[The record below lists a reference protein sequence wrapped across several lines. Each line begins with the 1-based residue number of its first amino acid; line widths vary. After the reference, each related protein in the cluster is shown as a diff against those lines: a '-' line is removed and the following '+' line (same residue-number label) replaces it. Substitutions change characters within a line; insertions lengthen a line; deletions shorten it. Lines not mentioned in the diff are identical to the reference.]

1 VPAAIPSYDF
11 SVYRL
16 DENYSATDLT
26 CPQPFNVALYS
37 RYKYGSTVAADW
49 FARSLG
55 SSFLV
60 QQPSF
65 AYRPRLL
72 IASSPYRCVPTAA
85 YALTIRL
92 VAMLNDARA
101 THGLPAARLVHI
113 QRRAASS
120 GDYGTLSGAARARL
134 MAANALSFD
143 RLLRYADN
151 AHLVVVDDV
160 KVTGAHQECLI
171 RASDALPLRSRMFL
185 HIAAFTDSGT
195 RPLDP
200 ALEDRL
206 NHAAIRTLDDLASV
220 VASPDFSWNVRV
232 CKFLLNPANQH
243 RLAGF
248 LARMPVRRVWEL
260 HDHSLR
266 DGYARMD
273 AYRGSHAIV
282 RAELRQ
288 REPSPAGPPAASR
301 ATAPALD

>member
-1 VPAAIPSYDF
+1 VPATIPSYQF
-11 SVYRL
+11 SVYQL
-16 DENYSATDLT
+16 DENGSATDLT

-49 FARSLG
+49 FARALG
-55 SSFLV
+55 SSFLA

-65 AYRPRLL
+65 ACWPRLL
-72 IASSPYRCVPTAA
+72 IASSPYHYVPTAA
-85 YALTIRL
+85 HALTIRL

-101 THGLPAARLVHI
+101 GHGLPAARLVHI
-113 QRRAASS
+113 ERGAASS
-120 GDYGTLSGAARARL
+120 GDYGTLSADARTRL
-134 MAANALSFD
+134 MTANALSFG
-143 RLLRYADN
+143 RLLPYADN
-151 AHLVVVDDV
+151 AHLIVVDDV

-171 RASDALPLRSRMFL
+171 RASDALPLRARMFL
-185 HIAAFTDSGT
+185 HIAAFIDSGA

-206 NHAAIRTLDDLASV
+206 NHAAIRTLDDLAPV
-220 VASPDFSWNVRV
+220 VAGPDFSWNVRV

-243 RLAGF
+243 RLAEF
-248 LARMPVRRVWEL
+248 LARMPVRRVREL
-260 HDHSLR
+260 HDNSLR

-288 REPSPAGPPAASR
+288 RERSLAGASAASR
-301 ATAPALD
+301 PTAQALD